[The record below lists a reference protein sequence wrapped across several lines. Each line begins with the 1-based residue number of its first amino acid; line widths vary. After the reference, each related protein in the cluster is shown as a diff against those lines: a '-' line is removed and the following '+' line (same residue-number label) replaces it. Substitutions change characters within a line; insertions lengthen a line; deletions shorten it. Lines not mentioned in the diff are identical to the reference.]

1 MSGSSRGRK
10 ITQKATGTSG
20 LPEPQDSTKGLGWSL
35 TQDRA
40 ELQKLLG
47 IEIPQREENPQGE
60 KEETPQGQGEEAP
73 QRENTEA
80 PQSQTE
86 KANQGQSGEATQ
98 ALGQEV
104 SGGLGWETPQ
114 GENKDA
120 LGDPKGNCPE
130 CPRKETPLSQEV
142 KDLPSSGGVGRIS
155 QAWEMAQGETPT
167 QPREEGGS
175 RGMPG
180 DFCESLGER
189 ISQAGRRESPGPR
202 GRGVQL
208 TQDKTHGQRQDR
220 ALAMGKQR
228 AGREG
233 ALAPLR
239 LQGSPAQLQLP
250 SPESVM
256 LSAPSTRNPGQQ
268 EPPTALLGHPGL
280 ARNWHGL
287 QGPGGGPGPAEQHVG
302 EVRGRGADG
311 SVRFPGPLE
320 ERRGAAEGPKA
331 SKAAWPGPPGEGKA
345 SAGLSAA
352 QRESALQRLLELQ
365 GAARRRLWQDRE
377 QQRLRVRPCAGWE
390 RWRAGHRKAATA
402 R

>member
-1 MSGSSRGRK
+1 
-10 ITQKATGTSG
+10 
-20 LPEPQDSTKGLGWSL
+20 
-35 TQDRA
+35 
-40 ELQKLLG
+40 
-47 IEIPQREENPQGE
+47 
-60 KEETPQGQGEEAP
+60 
-73 QRENTEA
+73 
-80 PQSQTE
+80 
-86 KANQGQSGEATQ
+86 
-98 ALGQEV
+98 
-104 SGGLGWETPQ
+104 
-114 GENKDA
+114 
-120 LGDPKGNCPE
+120 
-130 CPRKETPLSQEV
+130 
-142 KDLPSSGGVGRIS
+142 
-155 QAWEMAQGETPT
+155 MAQGETPT

-239 LQGSPAQLQLP
+239 LQGSPAQPQLP

-365 GAARRRLWQDRE
+365 GAARRRLWLDRE
-377 QQRLRVRPCAGWE
+377 QQRLRVLDRLRIARNRLCRVHPLGPPPSPPQLQPQDVEGQRRAVREQLEQVHRE
-390 RWRAGHRKAATA
+390 RTGRLRALGVRNTQNFQQLLCPPGAEEPAPGK
-402 R
+402 